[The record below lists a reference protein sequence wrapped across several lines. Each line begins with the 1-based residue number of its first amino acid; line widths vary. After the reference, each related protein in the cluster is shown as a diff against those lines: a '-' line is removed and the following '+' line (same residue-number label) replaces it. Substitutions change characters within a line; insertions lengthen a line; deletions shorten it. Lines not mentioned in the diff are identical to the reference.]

1 MIKINAQSIH
11 YYSYLDEKSFFEW
24 AAEIPCVESTENGF
38 LHLESNQLSE
48 PDLRD
53 LIAIMFRYK
62 VRMDQLKQFCTE
74 DNGDWF
80 KDENA
85 YWYASVFG
93 EKETN

>member
-24 AAEIPCVESTENGF
+24 AEEIPCVVSTEIGF
-38 LHLESNQLSE
+38 LHIESNQLSE
-48 PDLRD
+48 SDLRD

-62 VRMDQLKQFCTE
+62 VPMDQLKQFCNE
-74 DNGDWF
+74 ENEDWF
-80 KDENA
+80 RDENT

-93 EKETN
+93 E